1 MLMLFKMVLLL
12 SLLVTFC
19 LKYLALV
26 PQIPTSLKW
35 RIIILLLMID
45 HEGVLKDLLNM
56 SVLKIVD

>member
-12 SLLVTFC
+12 SLLVTFS